1 MMMKSAQDPPA
12 SSEPSFILFC
22 PICRVEKKVVAAINR
37 PTSINDYDATINNND
52 DESPLSNV
60 IPTIITQVDENKC
73 PIYQLTNCEHK
84 FCLPCIRA
92 YVTSKIGDG
101 RLSIPCCH
109 FHALGASG
117 NVHQCN
123 VVVDEL
129 DIYNLLHNIVGVD
142 DDYCCYDDDES
153 SSLFDA
159 NHEGEWSPPRKI
171 QGRGASSKEMRMNNM
186 NVESHLVV
194 NDELTSSTTLNL
206 TASMKEGEVGGIV
219 ENELWMKYKK
229 LKFDQDH
236 GKNVVRRCPLCD
248 EAVLFDFRIM
258 KQFQDQFLTNSSSL
272 NVVVT
277 VDDDNVPTNS
287 NTKRRKGILNVIRRW
302 QNNGV
307 IDSGGDGGTASSAKE
322 GNNVV
327 VNELSVTETPAMARE
342 SEYIMETR
350 HVQEEINIRDDTDN
364 MSLNGIEPI
373 LSSLSSANNNNNN
386 NKEDAYITQDGGDSV
401 KIEDETNNE
410 QDLSYMTK
418 TTTQNKNDDFDAEV
432 CHLNEKAPSGFSL
445 RRITRVPAE
454 LCYSCETVDI
464 ATIKSEV
471 LSPPPVQLKS
481 TTPCVTC
488 STCTTNFCYF
498 HSNAHAFGTSACITY
513 HTNSIESDRIN
524 LEFASQTLHA
534 KSCPT
539 CGIAVSK
546 EGGCN
551 QMKCGS
557 CGTHFCWICSAIVD
571 DGAFPEH
578 FRWW

>member
-1 MMMKSAQDPPA
+1 MKSAQDPPA
-12 SSEPSFILFC
+12 SSEPSHMLFC
-22 PICRVEKKVVAAINR
+22 PICRVEKKVVAAVR
-37 PTSINDYDATINNND
+37 PASIDDND
-52 DESPLSNV
+52 DESPSSDV
-60 IPTIITQVDENKC
+60 VPTIITHVENKR
-73 PIYQLTNCEHK
+73 PIYRLTNCEHE
-84 FCLPCIRA
+84 FCLPCVRA
-92 YVTSKIGDG
+92 YVASKIGDG

-109 FHALGASG
+109 LHVLGTSG
-117 NVHQCN
+117 NVRQCN
-123 VVVDEL
+123 AVIDEL
-129 DIYNLLHNIVGVD
+129 DIYNLLHTIVGDVD
-142 DDYCCYDDDES
+142 DDYRCYDDDDG

-159 NHEGEWSPPRKI
+159 NREGEWSSPRKKI
-171 QGRGASSKEMRMNNM
+171 RGRGASSKGTRMNDA
-186 NVESHLVV
+186 NVESHLVDD
-194 NDELTSSTTLNL
+194 DELTSSTALNL
-206 TASMKEGEVGGIV
+206 TSSKKEGDEGGMV

-229 LKFDQDH
+229 LKFDRDH
-236 GKNVVRRCPLCD
+236 GRNAVRRCPRCD
-248 EAVLFDFRIM
+248 GAMLFDFRIM
-258 KQFQDQFLTNSSSL
+258 KQFQDQFLTDSSSS
-272 NVVVT
+272 NVVAVT
-277 VDDDNVPTNS
+277 VDDDNVPTSS
-287 NTKRRKGILNVIRRW
+287 NAKRRKGILNVVRRW
-302 QNNGV
+302 QNNGA

-327 VNELSVTETPAMARE
+327 VNDPSLTETLAMARE

-350 HVQEEINIRDDTDN
+350 HVQEEINMRDDTDN
-364 MSLNGIEPI
+364 TSSNDIEPI
-373 LSSLSSANNNNNN
+373 LSSLSSANNNNNNN

-418 TTTQNKNDDFDAEV
+418 TTTQNKNDDFDAEI
-432 CHLNEKAPSGFSL
+432 CHLNEKAPA
-445 RRITRVPAE
+445 AE

-464 ATIKSEV
+464 ATMKIEI
-471 LSPPPVQLKS
+471 LSPPVQLKS

-488 STCTTNFCYF
+488 PTCTTNFCYF
-498 HSNAHAFGTSACITY
+498 HSNAHAFGTSACIAY

-524 LEFASQTLHA
+524 LEYASQTLHA

>member
-1 MMMKSAQDPPA
+1 
-12 SSEPSFILFC
+12 
-22 PICRVEKKVVAAINR
+22 
-37 PTSINDYDATINNND
+37 
-52 DESPLSNV
+52 
-60 IPTIITQVDENKC
+60 
-73 PIYQLTNCEHK
+73 
-84 FCLPCIRA
+84 
-92 YVTSKIGDG
+92 
-101 RLSIPCCH
+101 
-109 FHALGASG
+109 
-117 NVHQCN
+117 
-123 VVVDEL
+123 
-129 DIYNLLHNIVGVD
+129 
-142 DDYCCYDDDES
+142 
-153 SSLFDA
+153 
-159 NHEGEWSPPRKI
+159 
-171 QGRGASSKEMRMNNM
+171 
-186 NVESHLVV
+186 
-194 NDELTSSTTLNL
+194 
-206 TASMKEGEVGGIV
+206 
-219 ENELWMKYKK
+219 
-229 LKFDQDH
+229 
-236 GKNVVRRCPLCD
+236 
-248 EAVLFDFRIM
+248 M
-258 KQFQDQFLTNSSSL
+258 KQYQDQFLTNSSSS
-272 NVVVT
+272 NVVVVT
-277 VDDDNVPTNS
+277 VDDDNVPTNN
-287 NTKRRKGILNVIRRW
+287 NTKRRKGILNVVRRW

-322 GNNVV
+322 GNIVV